1 MMMKTIIIHV
11 ENIDEKSL
19 EELIR
24 EGYTQFIT
32 SQTIEKN
39 DVILYIKRG
48 DELYYKGIL
57 VGKFK
62 EVKDHEDVE
71 KLMNESPNLFYVV
84 KFYNVKALAAEDIL
98 ANIKNGKIIPYAENV
113 DEIELYFNILEKGF
127 ENVVIDYE
135 KIKNIQQKRVV
146 SNTPLEYAAV
156 KDIIWIGKGER
167 VCIDFVASLY
177 EGEGCLIGSFS
188 RQMYL
193 VGPEIMPTN
202 FSPARPFRV
211 NAGAIH
217 SYCLLSNG
225 KTKYL
230 SDLRAGDCVAVCDSK
245 GNIRSET
252 VGRIKR
258 EFRPLV
264 LIRTEGKESDGSIV
278 LQNAESVYL
287 YNKRNEKVH
296 INELK
301 IGDEILTA
309 YFHSARHTGIA
320 IDEAILEI

>member
-1 MMMKTIIIHV
+1 MMMKTIILHV
-11 ENIDEKSL
+11 ENIDKKTL
-19 EELIR
+19 ESLIR

-32 SQTIEKN
+32 SHTIEE
-39 DVILYIKRG
+39 ISATLYIKKG
-48 DELYYKGIL
+48 DELYLKGIL

-62 EVKDHEDVE
+62 EVKDHKDVE
-71 KLMNESPNLFYVV
+71 KLLNEDPNIFYIV
-84 KFYNVKALAAEDIL
+84 KFYNIKALAAEDIL
-98 ANIKNGKIIPYAENV
+98 ANIKNGKIIPYAESV

-135 KIKNIQQKRVV
+135 KIKNVQQKKFV
-146 SNTPLEYAAV
+146 SNTPLEYTTV

-167 VCIDFVASLY
+167 VCIDFVSSLY
-177 EGEGCLIGSFS
+177 QGEGCLIGSFS

-217 SYCLLSNG
+217 SYCLLPNG

-230 SDLRAGDCVAVCDSK
+230 SDLKAGDCVAVCDTK

-264 LIRTEGKESDGSIV
+264 LIKTDGKESDGSIV

-287 YNKRNEKVH
+287 YNKKKESLH
-296 INELK
+296 INEIK

>member
-1 MMMKTIIIHV
+1 MKTIILHV
-11 ENIDEKSL
+11 ENIDKITL
-19 EELIR
+19 ESLIR

-32 SQTIEKN
+32 PQTIEEN
-39 DVILYIKRG
+39 GAILYLKKKDG
-48 DELYYKGIL
+48 LYLKGIL

-62 EVKDHEDVE
+62 EVKDHKDVE
-71 KLMNESPNLFYVV
+71 RLLNEDPGLFYVV
-84 KFYNVKALAAEDIL
+84 KFYNIKALAAEDIL

-113 DEIELYFNILEKGF
+113 DEIELYFNVLEKGF

-135 KIKNIQQKRVV
+135 KIKNIPQKRFV
-146 SNTPLEYAAV
+146 SNTPIEYATV

-167 VCIDFVASLY
+167 VCIDFVSSLY
-177 EGEGCLIGSFS
+177 QGEGCLIGSFS

-193 VGPEIMPTN
+193 VGPEITSTN

-211 NAGAIH
+211 NAGAVH
-217 SYCLLSNG
+217 SYCLLPNG

-230 SDLRAGDCVAVCDSK
+230 SDLKAGDSVAVCDTK

-258 EFRPLV
+258 EFRPLI
-264 LIRTEGKESDGSIV
+264 LIKTEGKESEGSIV

-287 YNKRNEKVH
+287 YNKRKERLH

-309 YFHSARHTGIA
+309 YFHPARHTGIA